1 MTKYVVDLDGRTF
14 VVAID
19 GAMAS
24 VDGAPPVAAHLEDI
38 EGTPVRL
45 VTVGRGVHRV
55 TARRDG
61 ARGRYLL
68 RINGRRHVVD
78 ALDERTRAIRD
89 MADASRPALGP
100 VPLVAPMPGLVVRVH
115 VAVGDIVVAGQPL
128 VAIEAMKMENELR
141 AQAAGT
147 VKSISATPG
156 AAVEKGARLVEF
168 S

>member
-14 VVAID
+14 VVTLD

-24 VDGAPPVAAHLEDI
+24 VDDAQPVVAQLEDI

-45 VTVGRGVHRV
+45 VTVGGGVHRV
-55 TARRDG
+55 TAMRDG

-68 RINGRRHVVD
+68 RLDGRRHVVD
-78 ALDERTRAIRD
+78 ALDERTRALRD

-100 VPLVAPMPGLVVRVH
+100 VPLLAPMPGLVVRVH
-115 VAVGDIVVAGQPL
+115 VAVGDVVVAGQPL